1 MKKIYLKHIHIL
13 ENIVHICIINDLSY
27 PPANNQNAFFFI
39 YITTALFWMGGPL
52 CLFNHGKKSPKNY
65 WAVGI
70 SLRLQGKLGF
80 PYNVKQLMVK
90 YVLLC

>member
-1 MKKIYLKHIHIL
+1 MSAL
-13 ENIVHICIINDLSY
+13 NS
-27 PPANNQNAFFFI
+27 NNTFDG
-39 YITTALFWMGGPL
+39 LDEPVR
-52 CLFNHGKKSPKNY
+52 P
-65 WAVGI
+65 VGI

>member
-1 MKKIYLKHIHIL
+1 MEFTIDLVYYRPVSGAAELIFLSSL
-13 ENIVHICIINDLSY
+13 EMCR
-27 PPANNQNAFFFI
+27 
-39 YITTALFWMGGPL
+39 TAPDYTYR
-52 CLFNHGKKSPKNY
+52 S
-65 WAVGI
+65 VGI

>member
-1 MKKIYLKHIHIL
+1 MGNSCVQIGFIALT
-13 ENIVHICIINDLSY
+13 LSY
-27 PPANNQNAFFFI
+27 WSLEVQP
-39 YITTALFWMGGPL
+39 
-52 CLFNHGKKSPKNY
+52 
-65 WAVGI
+65 VGI

>member
-1 MKKIYLKHIHIL
+1 MSGMS
-13 ENIVHICIINDLSY
+13 E
-27 PPANNQNAFFFI
+27 P
-39 YITTALFWMGGPL
+39 
-52 CLFNHGKKSPKNY
+52 
-65 WAVGI
+65 VGI

>member
-1 MKKIYLKHIHIL
+1 MYFL
-13 ENIVHICIINDLSY
+13 LSV
-27 PPANNQNAFFFI
+27 P
-39 YITTALFWMGGPL
+39 
-52 CLFNHGKKSPKNY
+52 
-65 WAVGI
+65 VGI